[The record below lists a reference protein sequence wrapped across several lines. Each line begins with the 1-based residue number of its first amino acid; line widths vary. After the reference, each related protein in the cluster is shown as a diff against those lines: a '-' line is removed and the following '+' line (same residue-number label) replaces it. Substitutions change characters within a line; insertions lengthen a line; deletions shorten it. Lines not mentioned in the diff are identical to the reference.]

1 MHVCMF
7 VCMSACR
14 VAAKLSLSHAFC
26 VLPYVLLP
34 LQATVSFAALL
45 LLFLLLLLL
54 LLRVIVHV
62 VICIGQTAVEQLGF
76 AQWNKLDENAE
87 YKTEKYI
94 QIRLFG
100 FLLTMCVYYLLLH
113 T

>member
-1 MHVCMF
+1 MHVCTYVY

-54 LLRVIVHV
+54 RVIVHV
-62 VICIGQTAVEQLGF
+62 VICIGQTAVEQPSF
-76 AQWNKLDENAE
+76 AQWNKLEENVE

-100 FLLTMCVYYLLLH
+100 FLLT
-113 T
+113 

>member
-1 MHVCMF
+1 MCVC
-7 VCMSACR
+7 VSACR

-45 LLFLLLLLL
+45 PLFLLLLL

-62 VICIGQTAVEQLGF
+62 VICIGQTASEQPSF
-76 AQWNKLDENAE
+76 VQWNKFVENVE

-94 QIRLFG
+94 QI
-100 FLLTMCVYYLLLH
+100 
-113 T
+113 